1 MEVYHHL
8 CSLSSIG
15 SSPFI
20 TIFKR
25 SDKGFPRDDVLSKNN
40 LKSVKKSLSNKAIF
54 SEVAAKPRSLKLVGY
69 YAIGVIQSKPTLVSD
84 PSIDEG
90 YKLQ

>member
-1 MEVYHHL
+1 MEVDHHL

-20 TIFKR
+20 SIFKK
-25 SDKGFPRDDVLSKNN
+25 SEKGFPHDDVLSKNN
-40 LKSVKKSLSNKAIF
+40 KKKRKKYLLNKAIF
-54 SEVAAKPRSLKLVGY
+54 SEVAAKPKLVGY
-69 YAIGVIQSKPTLVSD
+69 YAFGVKQGKPTLVSD
-84 PSIDEG
+84 PSIDEE

>member
-20 TIFKR
+20 IIFKR
-25 SDKGFPRDDVLSKNN
+25 SEKG
-40 LKSVKKSLSNKAIF
+40 KKKKKRKKYLLNKAIF
-54 SEVAAKPRSLKLVGY
+54 SEVAAKPKLVGY
-69 YAIGVIQSKPTLVSD
+69 YAFGVKQGKPTLVSD
-84 PSIDEG
+84 PSIGEG